1 MPLRHDQLLQA
12 LRPLSIAKTCVA
24 LLQCSS
30 WTCWSSPLVVRKA
43 CWLQWPSLKLYGK
56 PIRAYWG
63 RLDVGLVCSVFSYMF
78 CFLLYSPSST
88 LCRLFH
94 ILMATTGVAQDC
106 ITWKNCVVFSSRFV
120 VASTLQTRMCDT
132 CSLFVTVWIVNS
144 FVAPFDFPI
153 FHSSIVLKEAI
164 Y

>member
-56 PIRAYWG
+56 PICAYWG
-63 RLDVGLVCSVFSYMF
+63 RLDVGLVCSVFFIYVLFFTLFALINIMQVVSH
-78 CFLLYSPSST
+78 SHGHNRSST
-88 LCRLFH
+88 RLHHMKKLCS
-94 ILMATTGVAQDC
+94 
-106 ITWKNCVVFSSRFV
+106 VFF
-120 VASTLQTRMCDT
+120 TFC
-132 CSLFVTVWIVNS
+132 CG
-144 FVAPFDFPI
+144 FDFANKNVRYLFTLCDCMDCKQFCCTFWLSNIP
-153 FHSSIVLKEAI
+153 F
-164 Y
+164 